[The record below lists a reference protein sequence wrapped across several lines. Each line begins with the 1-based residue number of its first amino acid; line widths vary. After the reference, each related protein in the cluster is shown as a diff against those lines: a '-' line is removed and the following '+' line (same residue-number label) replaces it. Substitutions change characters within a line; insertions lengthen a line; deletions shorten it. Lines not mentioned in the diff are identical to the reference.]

1 MKKMIML
8 FSLLFAFSCE
18 DKDDSFS
25 IIGKWQ
31 YTHILES
38 SGEWQIIVNG
48 DRFDF
53 KESGMVTH
61 TYFEEGEDKSKEVS
75 YTYRVFDRGNI
86 SLTIDYASG
95 NIWTKNIVIESNEIM
110 IWKPTGPSY
119 ESEGTKLK
127 KI

>member
-25 IIGKWQ
+25 IIGKWK

-38 SGEWQIIVNG
+38 SGEWRIIVNG
-48 DRFDF
+48 DRFNF

-86 SLTIDYASG
+86 SLTIDYESG

-110 IWKPTGPSY
+110 IWKPTGASY
-119 ESEGTKLK
+119 ESEGIKLK

>member
-31 YTHILES
+31 YTHIRES
-38 SGEWQIIVNG
+38 SGEWRIIVNG
-48 DRFDF
+48 DRFNF
-53 KESGMVTH
+53 KESEMVTH

-86 SLTIDYASG
+86 SLTIDYGDG
-95 NIWTKNIVIESNEIM
+95 NIWRKNIVIESNEIM
-110 IWKPTGPSY
+110 IWKPTGSSY

-127 KI
+127 RI

>member
-1 MKKMIML
+1 MKRFWAIL
-8 FSLLFAFSCE
+8 TILLVSSCE

-61 TYFEEGEDKSKEVS
+61 TYFEEGEDRSKEVS